1 MQITLIYNPCAGQ
14 VPVRR
19 QLRHVVDYLQRR
31 GCQVDVEETRGSG
44 DATDLARQAAHQ
56 KADVVVAVG
65 GDGTVSEVVGGL
77 VNTDTA
83 LGVLPVGTTNV
94 WALQMNIPVLNPM
107 SPGTHIAKLVSGLQE
122 QFDDPL
128 PISPQQ
134 SLMLD
139 AARILVEG
147 QTVPVDV
154 GEIAGRPFLLWAGIG
169 LDAAITQSVPAQEKR
184 ALGAWAFIIPALEKF
199 QNFSSAEVTLILD
212 GKTVHTETKLVVISN
227 IQLYGAILPLGARA
241 CVNDGL
247 LDVCIFKGEGLLTF
261 VRHTLQV
268 LSRKHLQDPEI
279 EYYQCRHLVVESA
292 RPMPVHADDEPF
304 TQTPV
309 VARVLPQSLRVVL
322 PRDAPNELLLS
333 FPNAASN

>member
-1 MQITLIYNPCAGQ
+1 MTLIYNPHAGQ
-14 VPVRR
+14 VQV
-19 QLRHVVDYLQRR
+19 QHQLGQVVDDLRHY
-31 GCQVDVEETRGSG
+31 GCLVDVEETQKPG
-44 DATDLARQAAHQ
+44 DATELARQAARQ
-56 KADVVVAVG
+56 GADVVVAVG

-77 VNTDTA
+77 VGTDVA

-94 WALQMNIPVLNPM
+94 WALQMNIPVLDPM
-107 SPGTHIAKLVSGLQE
+107 NPGTHLARLVSGLQE

-128 PISPQQ
+128 PVSPQRN
-134 SLMLD
+134 LMRE

-147 QTVPVDV
+147 QTAPVDV

-184 ALGAWAFIIPALEKF
+184 AIGAWAFIIPALDKF
-199 QNFSSAEVTLILD
+199 QNFSSAEVTLTLD
-212 GKTVHTETKLVVISN
+212 GKTVQTETTLVVISN

-309 VARVLPQSLRVVL
+309 AARVLPQALRVVL
-322 PRDAPNELLLS
+322 PRNAPNELLLPC
-333 FPNAASN
+333 PNAASS